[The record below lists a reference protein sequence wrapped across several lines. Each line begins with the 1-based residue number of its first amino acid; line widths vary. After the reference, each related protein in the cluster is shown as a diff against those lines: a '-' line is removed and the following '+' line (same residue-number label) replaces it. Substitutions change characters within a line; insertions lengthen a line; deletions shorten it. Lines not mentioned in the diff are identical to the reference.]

1 MGAGLGDSGPRPGRR
16 QGWPGPPTP
25 GTGPGSGLRTSGN
38 LGKHPGSLPE
48 TSERPPGGLREAS
61 GRPPGD
67 LWAGPG
73 FVTFGSGK
81 DNNCWGAFR
90 VSLGGGFR
98 GKGLRG
104 PREAPWR
111 PPGAFRAGPGDVIL
125 GTGKITTLGGAFG
138 TFPLFPPL
146 PASLRGRGP
155 GSGPPG
161 PGPGGARTSL
171 PPGAPR
177 GAAN

>member
-67 LWAGPG
+67 LWAGAG

-90 VSLGGGFR
+90 VSLGGASGGR
-98 GKGLRG
+98 VSGALGRLLGGLREPSG
-104 PREAPWR
+104 RAPGCHFGDGENYNFGGCFR
-111 PPGAFRAGPGDVIL
+111 NLPPFSASPGV
-125 GTGKITTLGGAFG
+125 
-138 TFPLFPPL
+138 
-146 PASLRGRGP
+146 SP
-155 GSGPPG
+155 GSGP
-161 PGPGGARTSL
+161 GGGRL
-171 PPGAPR
+171 
-177 GAAN
+177 NF

>member
-25 GTGPGSGLRTSGN
+25 GTGPGSGLRASGN

-90 VSLGGGFR
+90 VSLGVASGGRVSGALGRLLGGLREPSGRAPGMSFWGR
-98 GKGLRG
+98 GKLQLWGVLSE
-104 PREAPWR
+104 PSPF
-111 PPGAFRAGPGDVIL
+111 FRL
-125 GTGKITTLGGAFG
+125 SRRL
-138 TFPLFPPL
+138 
-146 PASLRGRGP
+146 
-155 GSGPPG
+155 SGV
-161 PGPGGARTSL
+161 GARGGRL
-171 PPGAPR
+171 
-177 GAAN
+177 NF

>member
-1 MGAGLGDSGPRPGRR
+1 MGGWGRVWGTRGPGRGEGRDGPGPRPRAQAR
-16 QGWPGPPTP
+16 APGSEPP
-25 GTGPGSGLRTSGN
+25 GTSGSIREAFR
-38 LGKHPGSLPE
+38 K
-48 TSERPPGGLREAS
+48 RRRGLREAS

-90 VSLGGGFR
+90 VSLGGLPGE
-98 GKGLRG
+98 GSPGPSGGSLEASGSLPGG
-104 PREAPWR
+104 PR
-111 PPGAFRAGPGDVIL
+111 DVIL
-125 GTGKITTLGGAFG
+125 GTGKITALGGAFG

-161 PGPGGARTSL
+161 PGPGARARG
-171 PPGAPR
+171 PGGVA
-177 GAAN
+177 

>member
-90 VSLGGGFR
+90 VSLGGLPGE
-98 GKGLRG
+98 GSPGPSGGSLEASGSLPGG
-104 PREAPWR
+104 PRGCHFGDGENYNFGGCFR
-111 PPGAFRAGPGDVIL
+111 NLPPFSASPGV
-125 GTGKITTLGGAFG
+125 
-138 TFPLFPPL
+138 
-146 PASLRGRGP
+146 SP
-155 GSGPPG
+155 GSGPGVWASGPGARGPG
-161 PGPGGARTSL
+161 PGPGGGRL
-171 PPGAPR
+171 
-177 GAAN
+177 NF

>member
-90 VSLGGGFR
+90 VSLGGLPGE
-98 GKGLRG
+98 GSPGPSGGSLEASGSLPGG
-104 PREAPWR
+104 PR
-111 PPGAFRAGPGDVIL
+111 DVIL

-138 TFPLFPPL
+138 TFTLFPPL
-146 PASLRGRGP
+146 PACLRGRGP

-161 PGPGGARTSL
+161 PGPGARARG
-171 PPGAPR
+171 PGGVA
-177 GAAN
+177 